1 MHFLAVSALGLANAY
16 LPGRSRV
23 TARPIP
29 ARRQISFREF
39 MFAISQAG
47 RSIGQFEDY
56 VLMWNRTFPV
66 KWVYF
71 EVISELSQPMGP
83 TR

>member
-16 LPGRSRV
+16 LAGRSRV

-29 ARRQISFREF
+29 ARSQISFRKF

-47 RSIGQFEDY
+47 GVS
-56 VLMWNRTFPV
+56 VNLRT
-66 KWVYF
+66 
-71 EVISELSQPMGP
+71 
-83 TR
+83 TC

>member
-16 LPGRSRV
+16 LRGKSRV

-29 ARRQISFREF
+29 ARSRISFREF
-39 MFAISQAG
+39 MFAISQPG
-47 RSIGQFEDY
+47 GVSGQFEDY
-56 VLMWNRTFPV
+56 VLMWNRTFPI

-71 EVISELSQPMGP
+71 EVISELSQPMDP